1 MKSPRLACLLTILLS
16 TLALA
21 QSTPDPAAQGKI
33 VENYGKLPLT
43 FEANQGQTDPRV
55 KFLSRG
61 SGYTLFLTAN
71 EAVFSLRA
79 NEAQANPLPVG
90 GGLHSKAGE
99 PLPQPESTSETE
111 PPSDNLAASDNAA
124 AARRQNK
131 AHGASRGCTVV
142 KDQAPAGRKNSCDPY
157 SVAPRTNTVLRMK
170 LLHANPAAK
179 ITGADELPGKSNYF
193 IGNDTKKWRSN
204 VPTYAKVK
212 YQGVYP
218 GVDLV
223 YYGSQRELEYDF
235 VVAPGAD
242 PRRIQFDVRGAM
254 NIHRDQNGDLVLQ
267 TATGE
272 IRWRKPIVYQESN
285 GVREPV
291 DGRYLLKRG
300 RVSFEVANYDSR
312 RALTIDPALA
322 HSTYLGGSGT
332 DSGNGIAA
340 DSSGNAYITGSTA
353 SADFPTTKGAFQPVC
368 SHGCSVAFITK
379 LNRSGSA
386 LIYSTYLGGSNTN
399 AYAIALDAAGDAY
412 VTGSTN
418 STNFPVTSGAF
429 QTTCPACGNNAYDA
443 FVSELNPTGSG
454 LVYSTF
460 LGGIGEYYDCTCGL
474 GIAINASG
482 EAYVTGS
489 AGAGFPTTPG
499 AFQTTDTGVFVT
511 EFNATGSAL
520 IYSANFGGS
529 RWEQSGKAIA
539 LDPLGNAYIT
549 GYTYSTDFPVT
560 PGAFDLTCNACIA
573 QGGYGY
579 DGFVTALNASGS
591 ALIYSTYLGGSGY
604 NNGLDIYGDEALAIA
619 VDLSGNAY
627 VTGQTYSTDFPTTPG
642 AFQTKP
648 RTSFLTQLNP
658 SGSALVYS
666 TYFAGSGFAYDNDSF
681 IPDAGL
687 AIAIDPVG
695 DAYIVG
701 STCSGDF
708 PTTPGAFQP
717 QANAT
722 WPCAGFLSEM
732 NPEGTALVYSTFL
745 GGTPKPFYPQQ
756 ANAVALDA
764 SGDVYI
770 AGQTS
775 APDFPTTPGAFQT
788 ALDGTTDAFF
798 TKFVPGPQLWPLA
811 VNFGNQGIQ
820 VTSPPQAVTFTNDD
834 IAVPISV
841 SSISLTGAD
850 PADFSQTN
858 NCTLAANLPPGKT
871 CTVHVT
877 FTPATTGN
885 RSASLTFTDS
895 GAGSPQHVGLSGT
908 GTPPAVT
915 LSPTSLNFGN
925 QTIGVASTPQISTL
939 TNTGSGLLTVSSII
953 INGPNSPD
961 FSQTNTCSSPV
972 QPGNSCQISVTFTP
986 STQSSESASVSITD
1000 NAPGSPQSL
1009 PLAGTGAPP
1018 TLTFTPPNLTF
1029 GNQLVKTTSP
1039 PQPVMLTTNGTL
1051 TISSITA
1058 STQFAQ
1064 TNNCGSGLPAGGSC
1078 TINVTF
1084 TPSAPGVQNGSLM
1097 LTDSGAGSPQSV
1109 PLSGT
1114 GVQPAVTLSPPRLIF
1129 GNQTVNMPS
1138 GNMASTLENSGTST
1152 LTITSINLGG
1162 ANKNDFTEGNNC
1174 PSSLPPGGTCQI
1186 NVTFTPSST
1195 GQKSANV
1202 SVTDNAPGS
1211 PQSLPLSGVGVLP
1224 AVTFS
1229 PTNLTFPNQVVYT
1242 TSAPQKV
1249 NLKNTGLGILDITNT
1264 GASGEFGDT
1273 TNCGQTLSPGAS
1285 CTINVTFQPTDKGV
1299 LTGAIS
1305 VTDNAPGSPQQVP
1318 LTGTGTYV
1326 QLSPASVNFGNQPL
1340 NSTSLPK
1347 YITFVNKG
1355 SGPVNFTGT
1364 GISITGTDQGDFAE
1378 TNNCGTS
1385 VPSGGNCKIKV
1396 TFTPSALG
1404 QRTADVS
1411 ISDDGGGSPQTVP
1424 LTGTGTP

>member
-1 MKSPRLACLLTILLS
+1 MKSPRLACLWTILLT
-16 TLALA
+16 TLTLA

-61 SGYTLFLTAN
+61 SGYTLFLTAD
-71 EAVFSLRA
+71 EAVFSLRG

-99 PLPQPESTSETE
+99 PLPQPESPSETE

-131 AHGASRGCTVV
+131 AHGASRGCTAV

-170 LLHANPAAK
+170 LLHANATAK

-193 IGNDTKKWRSN
+193 IGNDPKKWRSN

-223 YYGSQRELEYDF
+223 YYGNQRELEYDF

-272 IRWRKPIVYQESN
+272 IRWRKPAVYQEKD
-285 GVREPV
+285 GIRQEV
-291 DGRYLLKRG
+291 DGRYTFKRRQVG
-300 RVSFEVANYDSR
+300 FEVGSYDSKIP
-312 RALTIDPALA
+312 LIIDPALA
-322 HSTYLGGSGT
+322 HSTYLGGR
-332 DSGNGIAA
+332 DDESGNGIAVDA
-340 DSSGNAYITGSTA
+340 AGNAYISGSTD
-353 SADFPTTKGAFQPVC
+353 SPDFPTTPGVFQTVF
-368 SHGCSVAFITK
+368 GGGQGDVFVTK
-379 LNRSGSA
+379 MNPSGTA
-386 LIYSTYLGGSNTN
+386 LVYSTYLGGGSNDVG
-399 AYAIALDAAGDAY
+399 YSIALDVMGDAY
-412 VTGSTN
+412 VTGSTS

-429 QTTCPACGNNAYDA
+429 QTTICQTSIYSCA
-443 FVSELNPTGSG
+443 FVSELNPSGSG

-460 LGGIGEYYDCTCGL
+460 LGGSGGAVGL
-474 GIAINASG
+474 GIVLDDSG
-482 EAYVTGS
+482 DAFVTGGT
-489 AGAGFPTTPG
+489 AGGFPTTPG
-499 AFQTTDTGVFVT
+499 AFQPSGGSAFVT
-511 EFNATGSAL
+511 EFNATGSGLIFSTCLGGGRDLAL
-520 IYSANFGGS
+520 G
-529 RWEQSGKAIA
+529 IA
-539 LDPLGNAYIT
+539 LGSAGNAYVV
-549 GYTYSTDFPVT
+549 GYTSSTNFPVT
-560 PGAFDLTCNACIA
+560 PGAFQTTCKACLSNGA
-573 QGGYGY
+573 F
-579 DGFVTALNASGS
+579 DGFVTEFNSSGS
-591 ALIYSTYLGGSGY
+591 ALVYSTYLGGSGY
-604 NNGLDIYGDEALAIA
+604 NNGEAAFGDEAVAVA
-619 VDLSGNAY
+619 VDSSGNAY
-627 VTGQTYSTDFPTTPG
+627 VTGQTNSTDFPTTPG

-648 RTSFLTQLNP
+648 MNSSFLTKLNP

-666 TYFAGSGFAYDNDSF
+666 TYLGGSGFGFFDDYF
-681 IPDAGL
+681 VDAGL
-687 AIAIDPVG
+687 AIAIDASG
-695 DAYIVG
+695 DSYVVG
-701 STCSGDF
+701 STCSSNF

-717 QANAT
+717 HTNQT
-722 WPCAGFLSEM
+722 WPCVGFLSEM
-732 NPEGTALVYSTFL
+732 NPDGTALIYATFL
-745 GGTPKPFYPQQ
+745 GGSGNINYVQE

-770 AGQTS
+770 AGQTP

-788 ALDGTTDAFF
+788 ALDGKTDAFF

-820 VTSPPQAVTFTNDD
+820 ITSPPQAVTFTNDD

-841 SSISLTGAD
+841 SGINLTGAD

-986 STQSSESASVSITD
+986 STQSSDSASVSITD

-1058 STQFAQ
+1058 SAQFAQ

-1078 TINVTF
+1078 TIKVTF

-1114 GVQPAVTLSPPRLIF
+1114 GVQPAVTFSPPSLNF
-1129 GNQTVNMPS
+1129 GNQTVNMTS
-1138 GNMASTLENSGTST
+1138 GNMVSTLKNSGTST
-1152 LTITSINLGG
+1152 LTIKSIILGG
-1162 ANKNDFTEGNNC
+1162 ANKNNFAENNNC
-1174 PSSLPPGGTCQI
+1174 PSSLPPGDTCQI
-1186 NVTFTPSST
+1186 DVTFTPSST
-1195 GQKSANV
+1195 GQKNASV

-1211 PQSLPLSGVGVLP
+1211 PQSLPLSGTGVLP

-1229 PTNLTFPNQVVYT
+1229 PTSLTFPNQVVYT

-1249 NLKNTGLGILDITNT
+1249 TLKNTGLGILNITNV
-1264 GASGEFGDT
+1264 GVSGEFGET

-1326 QLSPASVNFGNQPL
+1326 QLSPASVNFGNQPI